1 MTISNSQIRQLSIS
15 HTPFNQVITD
25 WTVQYE
31 RNPSGSDHA
40 SKSNYTDSSAR
51 TTYNFSAKENKKD
64 IKLKHVI
71 DNVDRTGTN
80 RNDSFIDYYSSLLG
94 SVKQFLDFD
103 LVDPTKSNLEVG
115 DVIAFSSMSTNK
127 LDGTWHS
134 TNDKFIVTS
143 TNRSVGGTLKIKARE
158 I

>member
-1 MTISNSQIRQLSIS
+1 MTIT

-31 RNPSGSDHA
+31 KNPAENSFA
-40 SKSNYTDSSAR
+40 SKSTYTDSSAR

-64 IKLKHVI
+64 IKLKHVV

-94 SVKQFLDFD
+94 SVKQFVSFSLI
-103 LVDPTKSNLEVG
+103 DPTKSNLEVG
-115 DVIAFSSMSTNK
+115 DIIAFSSMSTDK
-127 LDGTWHS
+127 LDGSWHS
-134 TNDKFIVTS
+134 TNDKFIVSSTS
-143 TNRSVGGTLKIKARE
+143 RSVGGKLEIKARE

>member
-1 MTISNSQIRQLSIS
+1 MTISNSQIRNLSIS
-15 HTPFNQVITD
+15 HTQFKNVVTD

-31 RNPSGSDHA
+31 KNPAENSYA
-40 SKSNYTDSSAR
+40 SKSTYVDSSAR

-80 RNDSFIDYYSSLLG
+80 RNDSFLDYYSSLMG
-94 SVKQFLDFD
+94 SVKQFIDFD
-103 LVDPTKSNLEVG
+103 LVDPAKSNIEVG
-115 DVIAFSSMSTNK
+115 DIIAFSSMSTLK

-143 TNRSVGGTLKIKARE
+143 TSRSVGGTIKVKARE